1 MGRTVSAWQLLP
13 AIRGL
18 FSKHPEYWHHGAS
31 HLACLETGR
40 RGLAEVIL
48 RFAHPRSCGDPADR
62 LSCRGDSYKVG
73 DSGKA

>member
-18 FSKHPEYWHHGAS
+18 FSKHPEYWHHGAP
-31 HLACLETGR
+31 HLACLETER

-48 RFAHPRSCGDPADR
+48 RFAHLKSSGDPADQS
-62 LSCRGDSYKVG
+62 SCRGDSYKVG
-73 DSGKA
+73 DSVKA